1 MALGARPGEVLIQVL
16 RSALAMVAVG
26 LVFGLLGV
34 FALTRVMANLLFEVS
49 PLDPL
54 ALAVA
59 CLAMALIGL
68 FAGLAPAR
76 RASRVDPIATLRD
89 AG

>member
-1 MALGARPGEVLIQVL
+1 VVAG
-16 RSALAMVAVG
+16 LA
-26 LVFGLLGV
+26 FGLLGV
-34 FALTRVMANLLFEVS
+34 FALTRVMKSLLFEVS

-59 CLAMALIGL
+59 CVSMALIGVL
-68 FAGLAPAR
+68 AGFLP
-76 RASRVDPIATLRD
+76 ASRAASVDPVVTLRD